1 VEACEPT
8 PPTLLMRHAL
18 LNTGLA
24 LITAQRAAGAA
35 AARPA
40 AVAVASRR
48 MAAAAAAGSC
58 TLAVVGDVHDQW
70 DAGDARALAALAA
83 AGLADLAVFLGDFG
97 EEKLELVRALA
108 ALEAPARRAAI
119 LGNHDAWYSLT
130 ERGRARATR
139 VATQSASLA
148 ARAAAALALSPRHG
162 GVKAQLDALGDA
174 HLGLRSTHFPELGL
188 GLVGARPFS
197 RGGRR
202 WDDLAVFYKEVLDI
216 GGFEDA
222 ARAIAAAAAA
232 LPPGAPTV
240 VIAHNGPAGL
250 GGRRS
255 SPCGVDW
262 QPQEGDHGDP
272 DLERALEAMAAVG
285 RPARLCLFGHMHHE
299 LRGGGRRDMAAVD
312 AETGAIFLNAAVVPR
327 WRMYVTGGG
336 LRRRGSHF
344 LLVEMRGGEAVA
356 ARNVFVASGADV
368 AAGEGGAPPPLE
380 IIAEEWLLKAP
391 AGADGARRVANFY
404 RASADEWTSV
414 VLPQPSGAA
423 APEQAAA
430 S

>member
-1 VEACEPT
+1 MC
-8 PPTLLMRHAL
+8 HAL
-18 LNTGLA
+18 LSTGRA
-24 LITAQRAAGAA
+24 LITARRAALPA
-35 AARPA
+35 A
-40 AVAVASRR
+40 AVAGRR

-58 TLAVVGDVHDQW
+58 TLAVVGDIHDQW
-70 DAGDARALAALAA
+70 DAGDAGALAALAA
-83 AGLADLAVFLGDFG
+83 AGLADVVVFLGDFG
-97 EEKLELVRALA
+97 EEKLDFVRALA

-139 VATQSASLA
+139 VASQSASMA

-162 GVKAQLDALGDA
+162 GVKAQLDALGET
-174 HLGLRSTHFPELGL
+174 HLGLRSVHFPELGL
-188 GLVGARPFS
+188 GLVGARPFT

-202 WDDLAVFYKEVLDI
+202 WDDLAAFYKEVLDI

-232 LPPGAPTV
+232 LPPGAPAV

-272 DLERALEAMAAVG
+272 DLERALEAMAAAG

-312 AETGAIFLNAAVVPR
+312 AETGTIFLNAAVVPR
-327 WRMYVTGGG
+327 WRMFATGGG

-356 ARNVFVASGADV
+356 ARNVFVASGAGG
-368 AAGEGGAPPPLE
+368 AAAEGGAPPPLE
-380 IIAEEWLLKAP
+380 IIAEEWLLRAS

-404 RASADEWTSV
+404 RASADEWTSA
-414 VLPQPSGAA
+414 VLQPGGAA
-423 APEQAAA
+423 APEPLSEPAAA